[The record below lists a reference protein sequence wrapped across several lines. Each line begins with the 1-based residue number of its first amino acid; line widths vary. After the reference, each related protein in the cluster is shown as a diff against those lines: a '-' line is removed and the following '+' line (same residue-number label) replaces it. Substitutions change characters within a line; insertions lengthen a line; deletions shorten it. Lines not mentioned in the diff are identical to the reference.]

1 MGSAGREGRVG
12 NDWELGSQQ
21 YLLLGHK
28 QTKMRARVI
37 EARRKRKKRIQV
49 ELAGLGN

>member
-1 MGSAGREGRVG
+1 MG

-21 YLLLGHK
+21 CLLLGHK

-37 EARRKRKKRIQV
+37 EARRKRKKRIQEV
-49 ELAGLGN
+49 ELAGLNN